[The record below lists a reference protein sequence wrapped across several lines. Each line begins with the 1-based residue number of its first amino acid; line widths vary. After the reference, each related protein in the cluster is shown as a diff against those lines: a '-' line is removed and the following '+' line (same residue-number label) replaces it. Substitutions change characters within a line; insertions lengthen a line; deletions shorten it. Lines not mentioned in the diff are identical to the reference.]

1 MKKFLVI
8 MELLRKINRRINEG
22 NTGPAHLFAAE
33 FNISVSTLNN
43 YLSRLKILSK
53 ADGVTITYS
62 TALKSY
68 VYTRTGKF
76 NFDWGFVAE

>member
-1 MKKFLVI
+1 MKKFLEN
-8 MELLRKINRRINEG
+8 MERLRKINRRINEG

-33 FNISVSTLNN
+33 FNISVGTLNN
-43 YLSRLKILSK
+43 DINRLRCLSK

-76 NFDWGFVAE
+76 NFDWGFTAE

>member
-8 MELLRKINRRINEG
+8 MELMRKINRRINEG